1 MSFYNKSLRV
11 HDDLF
16 EINHRRKK
24 ISKNLIKI
32 KDICN
37 DFIKMM

>member
-11 HDDLF
+11 HNDLF

-32 KDICN
+32 KDIGK
-37 DFIKMM
+37 DFINLV